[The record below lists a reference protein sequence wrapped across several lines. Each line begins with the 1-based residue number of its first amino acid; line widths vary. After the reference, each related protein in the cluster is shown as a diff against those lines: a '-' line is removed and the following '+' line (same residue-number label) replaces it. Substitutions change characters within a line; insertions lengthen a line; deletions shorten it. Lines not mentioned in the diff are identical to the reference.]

1 MTGSLDGNLDPLV
14 GKVKEDLNPNL
25 KWERRDPNLIEGL
38 HHVYFYDLDSVK
50 PRRNLEWIMD
60 DGRTLT
66 WEQQLVRLQS
76 TPDADP
82 WVVRS

>member
-1 MTGSLDGNLDPLV
+1 MVYRVFITLDNLLAY
-14 GKVKEDLNPNL
+14 
-25 KWERRDPNLIEGL
+25 RDPNLIEGL

-50 PRRNLEWIMD
+50 PRRDLEWIMD

-76 TPDADP
+76 TSDADP